1 MPTADIRGTEVSYL
15 KKVGDDL
22 RTDGQIFLKD
32 YKNSAYGVKDE
43 YKPKDLNYIKNL
55 FFTKQGWK
63 RIATALQNERYA
75 IKVWEDTLALAKRIE
90 YEGKDKIN
98 NIYGQLSL
106 SVSRAKNIFYDTVQE
121 TYEAVNNGVIK
132 LSNELGIDSK
142 DTLDS
147 LHRIMEALHDPE
159 RRMVKYI
166 LSVPLS
172 TVKDIPQNGVMI
184 SAADRRDQ
192 IIKIL
197 NTRTI
202 TEGQAK
208 DLRKQLND
216 IIFTTDA
223 NGNQIPNPKYVTL
236 AGSSPGAKRD
246 SIDPNNEIY
255 NATGLSPAAAA
266 ERKNEYDNLDPK
278 IKALIDEII
287 VNQQK
292 LHKITTGLNQSAN
305 YWSQPVSNR
314 VAFYGFNNYV
324 PLKGID
330 KHSEADEMMDFD
342 GAKLGKELQEV
353 AYGFDGRMS
362 VSDNPVLQSLS
373 DAVRAAMRAGRV
385 DLTQAIKNSVNA
397 NKFNPKG
404 QGLLEGEVLRNITF
418 EERQD
423 KSVLDALPKDNTIF
437 HYNPDGS
444 IDVIVIRDKAKR
456 EAIRRTYTDT
466 NTLTN
471 LANQITSGLGMMHT
485 RYNYNFAPLNFVR
498 DALTNAWTL
507 GAEMGPQEAA
517 RFIGQITNKVVIG
530 NSLRKGMKLAQLYE
544 TEDFGKIRELAK
556 KDPIYKEMV
565 EFIEEGGLVSYLQGI
580 SLKSTAQQLF
590 KEVGRSGIMTK
601 VDQLNRVIDIWTNM
615 FELSSRSAAYAIAKQ
630 NFKARDKT
638 LTEEGARTKAAAYA
652 KNLANF
658 EQVGKYGKE
667 MGAAFMFFR
676 PAATGAVRAIESVA
690 PAFSKLNKAIDTLP
704 NEGAFAY
711 EQVKGGPRVY
721 KDPQAIA
728 EFKAN
733 YAFQQKSARYM
744 ITALM
749 GAGAFAYAM
758 ALMMADEDDLGR
770 NKVMNDDMNQWS
782 RFWRIYI
789 PGFETPLQLP
799 WGFGNGAFLAAGSQ
813 FAGVIS
819 GHQSMGKAFQNI
831 VTQISLDSFV
841 PIPVSRMDATDNPG
855 AWLVD
860 SLTPSMFR
868 PIVEF
873 VMNKNGLGQDI
884 YNDSN
889 RRMGDAYLGGDNI
902 PEIYKLMAANLFKRS
917 DGSIDISPNTL
928 YFLANSYIDGPAR
941 VIDSLVNA
949 GYLVAG
955 TKEYKAKTDLPF
967 LGSFIGSVPNVDS
980 REFKKFEKEIIEK
993 QQRLNM
999 TKNDPETYYR
1009 ILDKDPLAEVVIEIY
1024 NKSGGKL
1031 NKLRQEAN
1039 EIRRSQAYTP
1049 KDKTLLLKENTL
1061 EQNIIKYFLIEDFKA
1076 YGIKP

>member
-1 MPTADIRGTEVSYL
+1 
-15 KKVGDDL
+15 
-22 RTDGQIFLKD
+22 
-32 YKNSAYGVKDE
+32 
-43 YKPKDLNYIKNL
+43 
-55 FFTKQGWK
+55 
-63 RIATALQNERYA
+63 
-75 IKVWEDTLALAKRIE
+75 
-90 YEGKDKIN
+90 
-98 NIYGQLSL
+98 
-106 SVSRAKNIFYDTVQE
+106 
-121 TYEAVNNGVIK
+121 
-132 LSNELGIDSK
+132 
-142 DTLDS
+142 
-147 LHRIMEALHDPE
+147 
-159 RRMVKYI
+159 
-166 LSVPLS
+166 
-172 TVKDIPQNGVMI
+172 
-184 SAADRRDQ
+184 
-192 IIKIL
+192 
-197 NTRTI
+197 
-202 TEGQAK
+202 
-208 DLRKQLND
+208 
-216 IIFTTDA
+216 
-223 NGNQIPNPKYVTL
+223 
-236 AGSSPGAKRD
+236 
-246 SIDPNNEIY
+246 
-255 NATGLSPAAAA
+255 
-266 ERKNEYDNLDPK
+266 
-278 IKALIDEII
+278 
-287 VNQQK
+287 
-292 LHKITTGLNQSAN
+292 
-305 YWSQPVSNR
+305 
-314 VAFYGFNNYV
+314 
-324 PLKGID
+324 
-330 KHSEADEMMDFD
+330 
-342 GAKLGKELQEV
+342 
-353 AYGFDGRMS
+353 
-362 VSDNPVLQSLS
+362 
-373 DAVRAAMRAGRV
+373 
-385 DLTQAIKNSVNA
+385 
-397 NKFNPKG
+397 
-404 QGLLEGEVLRNITF
+404 
-418 EERQD
+418 
-423 KSVLDALPKDNTIF
+423 
-437 HYNPDGS
+437 
-444 IDVIVIRDKAKR
+444 
-456 EAIRRTYTDT
+456 
-466 NTLTN
+466 
-471 LANQITSGLGMMHT
+471 
-485 RYNYNFAPLNFVR
+485 
-498 DALTNAWTL
+498 
-507 GAEMGPQEAA
+507 
-517 RFIGQITNKVVIG
+517 
-530 NSLRKGMKLAQLYE
+530 
-544 TEDFGKIRELAK
+544 
-556 KDPIYKEMV
+556 MV

-690 PAFSKLNKAIDTLP
+690 PAFYLFKLDKVVNALP

-733 YAFQQKSARYM
+733 YHFQSKSATYM

-758 ALMMADEDDLGR
+758 SLMMADEDDLGR

-819 GHQSMGKAFQNI
+819 GHQSMGGAFQNI

-841 PIPVSRMDATDNPG
+841 PIPVSRMDVTDNPG
-855 AWLVD
+855 AWFVD

-902 PEIYKLMAANLFKRS
+902 PETYKLMAANLFKRS

-941 VIDSLVNA
+941 VIDSMINA

-955 TKEYKAKTDLPF
+955 TKEFKAKTDIPF

-999 TKNDPETYYR
+999 TKENDPETYFR